1 MIFMETKLI
10 NVRLPEELYK
20 EGKDIVKRG
29 GYANFQE
36 LIKDSV
42 RHQIN
47 EIKKDR
53 ALINLEKSF
62 GSTKGKV
69 RKPFTKEVKDKIAE
83 ELVLNLDK
91 QKELFRRVGL

>member
-1 MIFMETKLI
+1 METKLV
-10 NVRLPEELYK
+10 NVRLPKNLYK
-20 EGKDIVKRG
+20 EGKDIVEKG

-47 EIKKDR
+47 QIKKDK
-53 ALINLEKSF
+53 ALLNLEKGF

-69 RKPFTKEVKDKIAE
+69 RKPFTKEIKERLAE
-83 ELVLNLDK
+83 ELVSNLDK
-91 QKELFRRVGL
+91 QEGLFKRVGL